1 LAFVCAVTRFGAI
14 LVFASLCAAAPAW
27 ADCADD
33 LATLKA
39 HIDAMSRTSPNY
51 KPAKNELTKAVQVKQ
66 DELACDNAVARTW
79 RVIRKPI
86 PEPEPDEAQ
95 K

>member
-1 LAFVCAVTRFGAI
+1 MTLRGLI
-14 LVFASLCAAAPAW
+14 LVLALMLTAAPAM

-33 LATLKA
+33 IASLKA

-51 KPAKNELTKAVQVKQ
+51 GPAKKELAKAVDAQR
-66 DELACDNAVARTW
+66 DEAACDNEVARTW
-79 RVIRKPI
+79 RVVRKPI
-86 PEPEPDEAQ
+86 PEPAPDEAQ